1 MTKEGKREMIRK
13 GRRVRVK
20 RSEYR
25 TEYIIV
31 KQSREKRLKSMK
43 PFFHEFFFVV
53 RKIKSAVHTQHYEKA
68 FLERN
73 TEYTKKGKVK
83 YKESSGKNIIDMN
96 A

>member
-43 PFFHEFFFVV
+43 PFSMNFFCCQ
-53 RKIKSAVHTQHYEKA
+53 KNKECSAHKTLQKKA

-73 TEYTKKGKVK
+73 TEYTKKEK
-83 YKESSGKNIIDMN
+83 
-96 A
+96 